1 VQTRLTRTP
10 RRAKDGFSLPEIAN
24 DLNVVSGISTSH
36 AYSPA
41 LLEQNRNR
49 NEGIYNLIKEH
60 ILPKEDHQTMWVR
73 TKEMLHSWLRAKI
86 VASQDGANVSK
97 DDGGQHFRWRTHF
110 G

>member
-1 VQTRLTRTP
+1 MVLAYQKLQTISMSYPVYLLVMRILLPYLSRIGIEMRASTR
-10 RRAKDGFSLPEIAN
+10 
-24 DLNVVSGISTSH
+24 
-36 AYSPA
+36 
-41 LLEQNRNR
+41 
-49 NEGIYNLIKEH
+49 NLIKEH